1 MRYYPIFLDL
11 RGRRCTVVGGG
22 RVAERK
28 VQALLRAGA
37 SVHVISPVVTPRLAL
52 LAARKKIDLT
62 PRAYRPGDL
71 EGPAT
76 ARVKRPRGVLLVF
89 AATNSPETQ
98 KAVRKDAEKI
108 GALVN
113 AADDPRESD
122 FIVPALFAQGD
133 LLVAI
138 STSGSSPALA
148 RRLRRQ
154 LQLTLGR
161 EYQTYLRFL
170 REARKQVKDAVPD
183 EAQRA
188 KIFRQLSGAPAMD
201 WMKGMARNYK
211 DLQAKMDPASLRDN
225 KRRVREELKRM
236 ALEERRGAK
245 QLTLRGEA
253 RDVFVNAILTPPAP
267 SKAARRAAAR
277 YKKDIGR

>member
-11 RGRRCTVVGGG
+11 RGRRCAVVGGG

-28 VQALLRAGA
+28 VRALLRAGA
-37 SVHVISPVVTPRLAL
+37 SVHVISPSVTPRLAL

-62 PRAYRPGDL
+62 PRTYRPADL
-71 EGPAT
+71 EGPAPS
-76 ARVKRPRGVLLVF
+76 RPEDGRGVRPVLVF
-89 AATNSPETQ
+89 AATDSPETQ
-98 KAVRKDAEKI
+98 SAVRKDAEEV

-113 AADDPRESD
+113 VADDARESD
-122 FIVPALFAQGD
+122 FIVPASFAQGD

-161 EYQTYLRFL
+161 EYRGYLRLL
-170 REARKQVKDAVPD
+170 REARKQVMDTLPD

-188 KIFRQLSGAPAMD
+188 RIFRQLSGAQMMD
-201 WMKGMARNYK
+201 WTWKG
-211 DLQAKMDPASLRDN
+211 
-225 KRRVREELKRM
+225 
-236 ALEERRGAK
+236 
-245 QLTLRGEA
+245 
-253 RDVFVNAILTPPAP
+253 AP
-267 SKAARRAAAR
+267 RRAALDA
-277 YKKDIGR
+277 KKWLAKVTGTE

>member
-28 VQALLRAGA
+28 VLALLRAGA
-37 SVHVISPVVTPRLAL
+37 SVRVISPAVTRRLAL

-62 PRAYRPGDL
+62 PRAYRPADL
-71 EGPAT
+71 DVPAA
-76 ARVKRPRGVLLVF
+76 ARVKRPRGVRPVLVF
-89 AATNSPETQ
+89 AATDNPETQ
-98 KAVRKDAEKI
+98 RAVQRQAEEI

-113 AADDPRESD
+113 AADDARESN
-122 FIVPALFAQGD
+122 FIVPASFAQGD
-133 LLVAI
+133 LLVAL

-161 EYQTYLRFL
+161 EYRGYLRFL
-170 REARKQVKDAVPD
+170 RKARKQVMATVPD

-188 KIFRQLSGAPAMD
+188 KIYRHLSGVPVMN
-201 WMKGMARNYK
+201 WLRKG
-211 DLQAKMDPASLRDN
+211 
-225 KRRVREELKRM
+225 
-236 ALEERRGAK
+236 
-245 QLTLRGEA
+245 
-253 RDVFVNAILTPPAP
+253 PP
-267 SKAARRAAAR
+267 RRAAQDA
-277 YKKDIGR
+277 KKWLAKVVGRD